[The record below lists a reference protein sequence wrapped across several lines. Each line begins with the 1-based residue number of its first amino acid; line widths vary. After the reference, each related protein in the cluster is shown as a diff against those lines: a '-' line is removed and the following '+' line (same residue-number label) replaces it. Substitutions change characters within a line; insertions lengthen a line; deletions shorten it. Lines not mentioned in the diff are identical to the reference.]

1 MTIKAAADA
10 LEWSTP
16 KIWRIE
22 KGDTSMR
29 SLDVEQMCRIYG
41 AEKKNT
47 EALMGLA
54 KETKAKGWWH
64 AYGDVIPSHFDLY
77 VGLEQ
82 AASHLRGYEAELVP
96 GLLQI
101 ESYTSTIVRANGDTP
116 EADVARKVKVK
127 LDRQAVLA
135 RPNPPRFDVVIN
147 EATLHRPIGGPKVM
161 AQQLET
167 MAELSE
173 LPHISVRVIP
183 FDIGVHQGILTGPFM
198 ILDFPPARNGSGPSE
213 PTTIYVEI
221 WTGSL
226 YLDKPNEVARY
237 IDAHENL
244 TSKSLSEKA
253 SRDLIRA
260 TARRV
265 T

>member
-29 SLDVEQMCRIYG
+29 SLDVEQMCRVYG

-101 ESYTSTIVRANGDTP
+101 EGYTSSIVRANGDTP
-116 EADVARKVKVK
+116 ETDVARKVKVK

-135 RPNPPRFDVVIN
+135 RSNPPRFDVVLN
-147 EATLHRPIGGPKVM
+147 EAILHRPVGGPKVM

-167 MAELSE
+167 IAKLSE
-173 LPHISVRVIP
+173 LRHISVRVVP
-183 FDIGVHQGILTGPFM
+183 FDTGAHPGIMTGPFR
-198 ILDFPPARNGSGPSE
+198 ILDFPPARNSNGPSE
-213 PTTIYVEI
+213 PTTIYVES

-226 YLDKPNEVARY
+226 YLDKPNEVAKY
-237 IDAHENL
+237 IDAYEDL
-244 TSKSLSEKA
+244 TSNSLNQEI

-260 TARRV
+260 AARRM